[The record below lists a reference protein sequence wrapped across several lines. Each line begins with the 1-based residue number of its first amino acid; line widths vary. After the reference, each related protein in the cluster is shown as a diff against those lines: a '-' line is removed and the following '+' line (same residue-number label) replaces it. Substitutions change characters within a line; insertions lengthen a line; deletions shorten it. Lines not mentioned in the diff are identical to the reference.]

1 MHVGALSVKEN
12 IVQGGRHRKRNW
24 NNDDQRGQQKSNDR
38 EVSTAA
44 MTKNVYWVLEL
55 AINPGRFE
63 DLKTLMTAM
72 VEATQKNELG
82 VLNYEWAISND
93 QQVCHLDEHYQNSAA
108 WETDGKPTNVGH

>member
-1 MHVGALSVKEN
+1 MLARLASRKTLCREEGIASGIRTTMISVAT
-12 IVQGGRHRKRNW
+12 
-24 NNDDQRGQQKSNDR
+24 KSNDR

-93 QQVCHLDEHYQNSAA
+93 QQVCHLYEHYQNSAA